1 MTFPN
6 VTREG
11 YTFLGWF
18 TEEEYGDEVTEET
31 KIMRSRTLWPRW
43 QPPVSEFFRF
53 YGELGWMYPLDHEDS
68 RFISS
73 GYNASRDSGGHVG
86 IDIQRRGPNGL
97 DTNVIIG
104 DNVFAIHNGFVLIS
118 GDSPSAGF
126 WVAIESDVIDP
137 NTNLSIVSRYLHLRD
152 RPMVSVGTIYRGEK
166 IGYVGNTGQTFGSG
180 LGGRSSGHL
189 HLDFNNGGV
198 FQSNSTIAPFTIN
211 PQRFFPNIDFMG
223 ATSNSMD

>member
-1 MTFPN
+1 M
-6 VTREG
+6 
-11 YTFLGWF
+11 WA
-18 TEEEYGDEVTEET
+18 
-31 KIMRSRTLWPRW
+31 RW

-53 YGELGWMYPLDHEDS
+53 YGELGWTYPLDHEDA

-73 GYNASRDSGGHVG
+73 GYNASRGSGGHVG
-86 IDIQRRGPNGL
+86 IDIQKRGPNGV

-104 DNVFAIHNGFVLIS
+104 NEVFAIHDGFVLTTRAFS
-118 GDSPSAGF
+118 HSAGY

-137 NTNLSIVSRYLHLRD
+137 ITGRSIVSRYLHLRD
-152 RPMVSVGTIYRGEK
+152 EPLVARQRVDMGDP

-180 LGGRSSGHL
+180 PGGRSSGHL

-198 FQSNSTIAPFTIN
+198 FESNSTIAPFTIN
-211 PQRFFPNIDFMG
+211 PQRFFPNVDFMG